1 MNKHL
6 EKVKD
11 KAYMDSLSSM
21 VNVKQTYHLEP
32 EHGLLNDPV
41 GLIYFKGKYHIF
53 FQWNSHAK
61 DHSSKEWGHFSSSD
75 LLHWTWHAS
84 PIQPGCEYDLN
95 GVYSGSS
102 MEWDGKIYAYYTGNR
117 KKDGVRFTRQ
127 CLAVSEDGIYFKKE
141 GPILEKPDSVTDHFR
156 DPNVKI
162 RNGKPEMIIGG
173 QNLEKQGVILTYQS
187 EDGKKWQDTGLY
199 AISKNTSMIECPDLV
214 HFQSCDLLL
223 YGLQNRDPE
232 SDECLDSFGVYK
244 LIDPKDPAK
253 PIDLDKDWKSLDA
266 GYDCY
271 AAQTLTDSSGRIL
284 VYAWMNRLDDGQEKR
299 LANAAQNIHC
309 LTLPRELSIRDG
321 KLYQK
326 PARELYSLFELCP
339 QPSSTPSSFDSRCWR
354 ADLSIDNQEF
364 NLKINDRETQ
374 ISWCPKAQVFTLFR
388 WDWDKEKWQ
397 ERSIHLETLNKV
409 ELFMD
414 TSSLE
419 VFINDGQY
427 VFSARVLPTAND
439 TKIFSTGIQPD
450 MLHLYPAIPGS
461 FTLEKIFQETFRN
474 LNSIGLNREAY
485 PIQNGI

>member
-1 MNKHL
+1 
-6 EKVKD
+6 
-11 KAYMDSLSSM
+11 
-21 VNVKQTYHLEP
+21 
-32 EHGLLNDPV
+32 
-41 GLIYFKGKYHIF
+41 
-53 FQWNSHAK
+53 
-61 DHSSKEWGHFSSSD
+61 
-75 LLHWTWHAS
+75 
-84 PIQPGCEYDLN
+84 
-95 GVYSGSS
+95 
-102 MEWDGKIYAYYTGNR
+102 
-117 KKDGVRFTRQ
+117 
-127 CLAVSEDGIYFKKE
+127 
-141 GPILEKPDSVTDHFR
+141 
-156 DPNVKI
+156 
-162 RNGKPEMIIGG
+162 
-173 QNLEKQGVILTYQS
+173 
-187 EDGKKWQDTGLY
+187 
-199 AISKNTSMIECPDLV
+199 MIECPDLV